1 MARIFRPILF
11 AAIGLAAAQC
21 REAPPTAPVLIT
33 HLPRELT
40 AAEGRLVTADNRFAF
55 KLFRQIAESVSADS
69 SLFVSPL
76 SVAMALGM
84 TYNGAAGATAQEMAA
99 ALELEGFTLDELDAS
114 YRSLIDLLR
123 GLDGQ
128 VAFEI
133 ANSIWY
139 REGWTFEQP
148 YLDENRA

>member
-55 KLFRQIAESVSADS
+55 KLFRQIAESVPADS

-84 TYNGAAGATAQEMAA
+84 TYNGAAGR
-99 ALELEGFTLDELDAS
+99 LERDRADDVHGQAGGGAH
-114 YRSLIDLLR
+114 LL
-123 GLDGQ
+123 
-128 VAFEI
+128 
-133 ANSIWY
+133 
-139 REGWTFEQP
+139 P
-148 YLDENRA
+148 